1 MRVSVSFVF
10 YFVLCDLSLSK
21 QVLKY
26 AIYIKRPAS
35 SVDSV
40 VAIPTRTTYIGSA
53 RALFSTHSRL
63 SNKTTKIKK
72 KMKLNNFFF
81 PCVSFVIF
89 HLLSVVWSVCEC
101 MNLMLLFA
109 LWRFSHIDCVHQIV
123 FFAKIER
130 NVDCTKCTTRILIV
144 SRLYFN
150 TLSTIEVK
158 RLAGAFDSCQRSLCH
173 SPWKWH
179 FEYRIHFSLIEC

>member
-81 PCVSFVIF
+81 PLCQFRHFSFVVGRLECVRMHEF
-89 HLLSVVWSVCEC
+89 NASV
-101 MNLMLLFA
+101 
-109 LWRFSHIDCVHQIV
+109 
-123 FFAKIER
+123 
-130 NVDCTKCTTRILIV
+130 RIMAV
-144 SRLYFN
+144 
-150 TLSTIEVK
+150 
-158 RLAGAFDSCQRSLCH
+158 
-173 SPWKWH
+173 
-179 FEYRIHFSLIEC
+179 